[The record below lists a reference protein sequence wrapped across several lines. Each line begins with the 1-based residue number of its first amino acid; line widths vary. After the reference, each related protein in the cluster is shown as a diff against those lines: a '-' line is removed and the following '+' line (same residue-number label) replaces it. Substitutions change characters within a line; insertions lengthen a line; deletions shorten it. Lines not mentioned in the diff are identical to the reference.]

1 MSLKY
6 LGLAVAGLAAMPA
19 SAADKLAIAP
29 APAWVKPIAAPAA
42 PDKPGEAPINLL
54 LQDQQFDLQ
63 PRHQTRYFESV
74 YRIQTSQ
81 GLPAGN
87 VSLSWNPDTE
97 VATVHKLEIHR
108 GDKIIDVLKTGQS
121 FTVVRR
127 ETNLENAMLDGV
139 LTATIQP
146 EGLQVGDIV
155 DFSASIS
162 QSDPALKDHIEQIG
176 GGWNGTPITRAHM
189 RAQWPA
195 SIHMRLRGTPGLPEL
210 KPVREGNL
218 ASVELS
224 LDDLQPLQAP
234 RGAPLRYAI
243 SRVWE
248 MSDFKSWADLAH
260 LMAPLYVKAS
270 ELPAQGALQAEI
282 ARIAAQSADPVV
294 RAEAALAL
302 VQERVRYVF
311 LGMNDGGLIP
321 ADAETTWSRR
331 FGDCK
336 AKTALL
342 LALLHGLGI
351 KAEPVVVNALVGDG
365 LDERLPAIGL
375 FNHVLVRANINAKT
389 YWLDGTRTGDARLD
403 QIRTPYFRWGLPLA
417 GDANL
422 VPLVPPA
429 LEQPASVTSVRIDAS
444 AGLSVPAPFHVESLW
459 RDDAALGLN
468 LRLSDLSPE
477 LRDTYLRQYWRKQY
491 DFVDVKSVSATYDAK
506 LREERLVMD
515 GQAQMD
521 WNSGWYETD
530 GLGVGYKADFT
541 RDPGQAQGAPFVTDY
556 PSYYRS
562 EETILLPKGAAF
574 SLSHPEDIDT
584 TVAGTAYHRH
594 VAITGNRFTG
604 EMSTRTIAPEFP
616 AADAA
621 AAQKTLRALADKT
634 VYIGKP
640 ENYQATAR
648 EADAALLDKPAD
660 AEGFI
665 ARGTMLLD
673 NQSFDVAIADF
684 TSALALDPKNAR
696 ALAGRGLAYAWQG
709 KPALAEAD
717 IAAAEK
723 IDRKTNEIAIDHA
736 RAMLAWNADRARE
749 AVDALTKAIALWP
762 EDEFALFHRAYLYRA
777 LDRADLAIADAT
789 EILRLEPRQLDMYLL
804 RAGLYLQQGKRELA
818 VADASALAA
827 AMPDD
832 DYAQVTAG
840 MIYARAGNQAEAMKA
855 FDRALAIA
863 PGAYAYINRS
873 RARPWRDFAGRAAD
887 IDAAAK
893 VKPEAAAPDADKPRT
908 QAAIRDDPRSAMTL
922 LARADLQ
929 FDQKDYSGAIST
941 LRALLANSP
950 DNPDAL
956 LRRGLA
962 FAKLGY
968 NVLAEQDFAKMRS
981 IIATPVALAKSCRAK
996 GDAGVMLDTAL
1007 ADCDAAIAKQ
1017 PDHTDYLESRAL
1029 VLLRLGRFADAV
1041 KAYDAA
1047 LARRPLWTPALYGR
1061 SLAEAGLGGAAASG
1075 SDLVNR
1081 RIALKVDAD
1090 VVDEF
1095 ARMGIGTPRLTK
1107 STSVTAQSSA
1117 Q

>member
-29 APAWVKPIAAPAA
+29 PPAWVKPVAAPAA

-63 PRHQTRYFESV
+63 PQHQTRYFESV

-87 VSLSWNPDTE
+87 VTLSWNPDTD

-108 GDKIIDVLKTGQS
+108 GGTIIDVLKSGQT
-121 FTVVRR
+121 FTVMRR

-162 QSDPALKDHIEQIG
+162 RSDPALKDHVEEIG
-176 GGWNGTPITRAHM
+176 GGWNGAPIARAHM

-195 SIHMRLRGTPGLPEL
+195 SIHMRLRSAAGLPEL

-243 SRVWE
+243 SRIWE
-248 MSDFKSWADLAH
+248 MSDFRSWADLAH

-270 ELPAQGALQAEI
+270 ALPPQGALQAEI
-282 ARIAAQSADPVV
+282 ARIAQQSADPVV
-294 RAEAALAL
+294 RAQAALAL

-311 LGMNDGGLIP
+311 LGMNDGSLVP

-351 KAEPVVVNALVGDG
+351 KAEPVIVNAVVGDG
-365 LDERLPAIGL
+365 LDERLPAVGM
-375 FNHVLVRANINAKT
+375 FNHVLVRATINAKT

-403 QIRTPYFRWGLPLA
+403 QIRTPYFRWGLPLIA
-417 GDANL
+417 AASL
-422 VPLVPPA
+422 VPLVPTAP
-429 LEQPASVTSVRIDAS
+429 EQPASVTSVRIDAS

-459 RDDAALGLN
+459 RDDAALELN
-468 LRLSDLSPE
+468 LGLANLSPE
-477 LRDTYLRQYWRKQY
+477 LRDTHLRQYWRKQY
-491 DFVDVKSVSATYDAK
+491 DFVDVKSVSATYDPG

-521 WNSGWYETD
+521 WSSDWYETD

-541 RDPGQAQGAPFVTDY
+541 RDPGQMQGAPFATGY
-556 PSYYRS
+556 PSYYRVD
-562 EETILLPKGAAF
+562 ETILLPKGAAF
-574 SLSHPEDIDT
+574 SLSHPEDVDI
-584 TVAGTAYHRH
+584 TVAGTTYHRH
-594 VAITGNRFTG
+594 VAIAGDRFTG
-604 EMSTRTIAPEFP
+604 EMSARTIAPEFP
-616 AADAA
+616 AAEAA
-621 AAQKTLRALADKT
+621 AAQKTLRALAEKT

-640 ENYQATAR
+640 TNYRGTAR
-648 EADAALLDKPAD
+648 EVDAAMLDKPAD
-660 AEGFI
+660 AEGFVR
-665 ARGTMLLD
+665 RGNLLLD
-673 NQSFDVAIADF
+673 NMNFDAAIADF
-684 TSALALDPKNAR
+684 TGALALDPKNLR
-696 ALAGRGLAYAWQG
+696 ALAGRGVAYAWKQES
-709 KPALAEAD
+709 ALAEAD
-717 IAAAEK
+717 LAAAEK
-723 IDRKTNEIAIDHA
+723 IDPKDSAIYDG
-736 RAMLAWNADRARE
+736 RALLASNADHVQE

-762 EDEFALFHRAYLYRA
+762 EDDFALYHRAYLYRA
-777 LDRADLAIADAT
+777 LDRADLAIADAG
-789 EILRLEPRQLDMYLL
+789 EVLRLEPHEFQMHLL
-804 RAGLYLQQGKRELA
+804 RANLYLQQGKRDLA
-818 VADASALAA
+818 NTEASALAA
-827 AMPDD
+827 AESDS
-832 DYAQVTAG
+832 DYAQVAAG
-840 MIYARAGNQAEAMKA
+840 MIYARAGNHAEAMKA

-863 PGAYAYINRS
+863 PSAYAYINRS

-893 VKPEAAAPDADKPRT
+893 VKPDAAAPDPAHPSTDTAMRG
-908 QAAIRDDPRSAMTL
+908 DPQSAMTL

-929 FDQKDYSGAIST
+929 LDQKDYSGAIGT

-950 DNPDAL
+950 GNPDAL

-968 NVLAEQDFAKMRS
+968 SVAAEQDFAKARS
-981 IIATPVALAKSCRAK
+981 IIASPVALAKSCRAK
-996 GDAGVMLDTAL
+996 GEAGVMLDTAL
-1007 ADCDAAIAKQ
+1007 ADCDAAIAKK
-1017 PDHTDYLESRAL
+1017 PDDTDYLESRAL
-1029 VLLRLGRFADAV
+1029 VLLRLGRFGDAV
-1041 KAYDAA
+1041 KAYDTA
-1047 LARRPLWTPALYGR
+1047 LARRPLWAPALHGR
-1061 SLAEAGLGGAAASG
+1061 SLAEAGLGETAKSRADQAA
-1075 SDLVNR
+1075 LVQ
-1081 RIALKVDAD
+1081 VDAD
-1090 VVDEF
+1090 IADEF
-1095 ARMGIGTPRLTK
+1095 DRMGVAVPGTAK
-1107 STSVTAQSSA
+1107 SASITTRSSH
-1117 Q
+1117 